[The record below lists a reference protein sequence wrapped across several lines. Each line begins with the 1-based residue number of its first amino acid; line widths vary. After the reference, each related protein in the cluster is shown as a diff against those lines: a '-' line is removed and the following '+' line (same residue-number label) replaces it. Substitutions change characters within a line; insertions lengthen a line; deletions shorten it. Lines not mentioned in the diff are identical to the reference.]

1 MQESAVASGGDAGRR
16 AAFRL
21 EGMDRVRLGRALG
34 YGARHAG
41 KALVD
46 ALDAATTP
54 APPGTAS
61 RSRPAGEG
69 TTRTAE
75 RAAEIHQSVV
85 GAGTQAR
92 GIGKSFWTPLKTFS
106 SVIWLQVTGTF
117 FTVFALLMGEGVWKL
132 RDSFHAPLNSPE
144 AHKVYF
150 YLAVFLGFAYF
161 AVSNFVRASLR
172 ERR

>member
-1 MQESAVASGGDAGRR
+1 
-16 AAFRL
+16 
-21 EGMDRVRLGRALG
+21 MDRVRLGRALG

-41 KALVD
+41 KALVN
-46 ALDAATTP
+46 AVDAATSP
-54 APPGTAS
+54 APPGAAPTGTAS
-61 RSRPAGEG
+61 RSRAAEG

-75 RAAEIHQSVV
+75 RAAEIHRSVV

-92 GIGKSFWTPLKTFS
+92 GIGKSVWTPLKTFS

-117 FTVFALLMGEGVWKL
+117 FTVFTLFMGEGVWRL
-132 RDSFHAPLNSPE
+132 RGSFHAPVSSPD

-150 YLAVFLGFAYF
+150 YLLVFLGFAYF
-161 AVSNFVRASLR
+161 AISNFVRASLR

>member
-1 MQESAVASGGDAGRR
+1 
-16 AAFRL
+16 
-21 EGMDRVRLGRALG
+21 MDRVRLGRALG

-41 KALVD
+41 KALVN
-46 ALDAATTP
+46 AVDAATSP
-54 APPGTAS
+54 APPGTAAASTAAHS
-61 RSRPAGEG
+61 RAGEG

-75 RAAEIHQSVV
+75 RAAEIHRSVV

-117 FTVFALLMGEGVWKL
+117 FTVIALLMGEGVWKL
-132 RDSFHAPLNSPE
+132 RGSFHAPLTSPE